1 MHKHFRMLSISQH
14 LRNHGH
20 NPKSEPHTGIPGIW
34 KKLVSLYNLKVLDE
48 RVSWV
53 LSQLSTLAECLPN
66 RKTLMENTDQRTM
79 SLAKSHSSHLIYQL
93 ATLET

>member
-34 KKLVSLYNLKVLDE
+34 KKLDSLYNLRVLDE
-48 RVSWV
+48 RVSWENPWFA
-53 LSQLSTLAECLPN
+53 TLIEFRLI
-66 RKTLMENTDQRTM
+66 RKTLM
-79 SLAKSHSSHLIYQL
+79 AKSGQRITTLPRSHLSHSVYPMVI
-93 ATLET
+93 LET